1 MLPQQQPVPVAVAK
15 PAEDE
20 PTCDEIVE
28 DRSKAA
34 QGLIKRYRRGKLL
47 GKGGFAKCYEL
58 ISMDSGRT
66 YAGKVVPKST
76 LQKSSA
82 KKKVLHAKPS
92 SIPLASLVFPLTLV
106 HLVFYF
112 HPASC

>member
-1 MLPQQQPVPVAVAK
+1 MLPPPQPVAVAVAK

-82 KKKVLHAKPS
+82 KKKVYE
-92 SIPLASLVFPLTLV
+92 
-106 HLVFYF
+106 HLVALVLAQRLPLICSPRM
-112 HPASC
+112 HMT